1 MNSLTTI
8 EKILKDVQHLDSSDR
23 LVLMEQL
30 VKMLKNELVKPE
42 QTNHITELNGLGSE
56 IWKDVDIDHY
66 INEQRQWD

>member
-1 MNSLTTI
+1 MSSLPTI
-8 EKILKDVQHLDSSDR
+8 EKILKDVQHLNDSDR
-23 LVLMEQL
+23 LVLMERL

-42 QTNHITELNGLGSE
+42 LSKQITELNGLGSE